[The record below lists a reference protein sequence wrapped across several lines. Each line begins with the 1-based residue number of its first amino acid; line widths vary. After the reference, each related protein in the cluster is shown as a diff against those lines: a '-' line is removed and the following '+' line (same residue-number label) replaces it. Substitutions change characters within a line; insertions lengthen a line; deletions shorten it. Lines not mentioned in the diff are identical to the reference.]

1 MADFTTDQQR
11 QLLGQ
16 PIAPEH
22 LLDAVHQAWQAEGPP
37 VGLQAG
43 SCWDLVDHSDLIE
56 AEQELPLRWAI

>member
-22 LLDAVHQAWQAEGPP
+22 LLDAVHQAWQAEGQP
-37 VGLQAG
+37 AG
-43 SCWDLVDHSDLIE
+43 SCWDLIDHSDLIE